1 MASTGSIGI
10 TRPMKKV
17 TQVSPR
23 KVSATENRL
32 RAVRLARPQARCPP
46 PARAGAADAAPC
58 VAEALNASRLPDGAV
73 EVQILGDAGVEPG
86 RCRAP
91 RHLVVVLEHEDV
103 RALVR
108 HLLLQRCVLLGAF
121 LGVQLLRRGQHLLGD
136 VGDEPLVAPGYW
148 LALRRVG
155 VVVVV
160 REAVSVG

>member
-23 KVSATENRL
+23 KVSTTENRL
-32 RAVRLARPQARCPP
+32 RAALLARLLARPQARCPP
-46 PARAGAADAAPC
+46 PARAPDDDPC
-58 VAEALNASRLPDGAV
+58 VAEALNASGLPDSAV
-73 EVQILGDAGVEPG
+73 EVQVLGDAGAESG

-136 VGDEPLVAPGYW
+136 VGDEPLVAPGY
-148 LALRRVG
+148 R
-155 VVVVV
+155 
-160 REAVSVG
+160 